1 KAPGRASPLLR
12 LYHQKI
18 GVAELVMLIPERRLF
33 PHRGAQV
40 KDRYDRLAGNAE
52 RHDHGRMM
60 MAYRDDVAPRLIN
73 GAVNDAFGIKQRFG
87 RSHWLGI
94 ERELQNV
101 LGFDQQ
107 RRARQQIAVG
117 MRRMTH
123 AHMAESIEN
132 AFMREDAI
140 GERQFLDRRN
150 HPIEQISPPA
160 APAVAISRA
169 D

>member
-1 KAPGRASPLLR
+1 D
-12 LYHQKI
+12 HQKI

-40 KDRYDRLAGNAE
+40 KDRHDRLAGNAE

-94 ERELQNV
+94 ERRIQKWPGV
-101 LGFDQQ
+101 
-107 RRARQQIAVG
+107 RATGARASAATNRG
-117 MRRMTH
+117 R
-123 AHMAESIEN
+123 
-132 AFMREDAI
+132 DAW
-140 GERQFLDRRN
+140 DDA
-150 HPIEQISPPA
+150 S
-160 APAVAISRA
+160 
-169 D
+169 

>member
-1 KAPGRASPLLR
+1 LLR

-40 KDRYDRLAGNAE
+40 KDRHDRLAGNAE

-87 RSHWLGI
+87 RSHWLEMEG
-94 ERELQNV
+94 NTKNA
-101 LGFDQQ
+101 LGFDKQ
-107 RRARQQIAVG
+107 RRAGAQQQIAVG
-117 MRRMTH
+117 MGRMTH

-140 GERQFLDRRN
+140 GERQSLDRSN
-150 HPIEQISPPA
+150 HSIEKSSPPA